1 MACRRSNTIR
11 RSWNTKLHADRTL
24 ESPGKPGAEGAQAGL
39 PAVISQAKGQS
50 RAVIGTN
57 YRRLCFV
64 LSGPAVLLWVG
75 KHEIIVCGVV
85 NRNDSG
91 EVFMLADVLNRIDSI
106 VWGPWLLILLVGT
119 GVFLSC
125 RLGFLQV
132 MKLPRALKLIFFAR
146 NKGDGDIDS
155 FKALCTALAATVGT
169 GNIVGVATAIKLG
182 GPGALF
188 WMWLA
193 AFFGMATKFSEGCLA
208 VKFRQVDDQ
217 GNIAGG
223 PMYYIEMG
231 LGKKWKP
238 LAVAF
243 ALFGIMTA
251 MLGSGTTTQMNAI
264 VSSVQAGFG
273 VSTYITCAIVTIL
286 VAIITFGGLQSISK
300 TASKI
305 VPAMAV
311 IYFIITVIF
320 LVMNSAELPRAI
332 GEVFSGAFNGTAAAG
347 GFAGAGLMLTIR
359 SGIARGLYSNESGLG
374 SAPIVAAAAKTKW
387 PAEQGLISMTG
398 TFIDTIII
406 CTLTGLTIIVSGVW
420 TGPTN
425 GAEMTQAAF
434 ATTYGSLAPF
444 ILTISLTLFAFTTII
459 GWNYYGERCW
469 EYLFGTKT
477 IKLYRLGYIAIL
489 ASAVFLKLEAIW
501 SLADIVNG
509 LMAIPNLIA
518 LLGLSGV
525 ITAETKKYFTHL
537 AIRDA
542 KLKAYKA
549 RRIGKK

>member
-1 MACRRSNTIR
+1 
-11 RSWNTKLHADRTL
+11 
-24 ESPGKPGAEGAQAGL
+24 
-39 PAVISQAKGQS
+39 
-50 RAVIGTN
+50 
-57 YRRLCFV
+57 
-64 LSGPAVLLWVG
+64 
-75 KHEIIVCGVV
+75 
-85 NRNDSG
+85 
-91 EVFMLADVLNRIDSI
+91 MLVDVLNQIDSI

-119 GVFLSC
+119 GVYLSC

-264 VSSVQAGFG
+264 ISSVNAGFG

-286 VAIITFGGLQSISK
+286 VAIITFGGLQSISQ

-311 IYFIITVIF
+311 IYFIVTVIF
-320 LVMNSAELPRAI
+320 LIMNASELPHAV
-332 GEVFSGAFNGTAAAG
+332 GEVISGAFNGTAAAG
-347 GFAGAGLMLTIR
+347 GFAGAGIMLTIR

-420 TGPTN
+420 TGTTN

-444 ILTISLTLFAFTTII
+444 ILTISLALFAFTTII

-477 IKLYRLGYIAIL
+477 IKLYRIGYIAIL

-525 ITAETKKYFTHL
+525 ITAETKKYFNHL